1 MKYIALVF
9 SMVILMLGMNSSA
22 HAQSNAASETVQPGF
37 LNVHVTQNTT
47 REELAQLQK
56 AMSAINIGFRYDMVN
71 WVDGKLQSI
80 RFGLILKDKTRV
92 RNAYDSMD
100 ADTDI
105 WIRLE
110 GTGDERVFCAG
121 SQCAD

>member
-9 SMVILMLGMNSSA
+9 SMVILTLGMNSSA
-22 HAQSNAASETVQPGF
+22 HGQSNATSETVQPGF

-56 AMSAINIGFRYDMVN
+56 DMSAINIGFRYDMIN

-80 RFGLILKDKTRV
+80 RFGLILQDKTMV